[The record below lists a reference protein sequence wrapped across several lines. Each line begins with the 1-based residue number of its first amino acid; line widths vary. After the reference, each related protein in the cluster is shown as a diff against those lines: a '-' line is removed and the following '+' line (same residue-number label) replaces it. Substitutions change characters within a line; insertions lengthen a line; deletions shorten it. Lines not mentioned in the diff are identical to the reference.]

1 MLSVKRTV
9 CYTHWNNQST
19 CAICET
25 RGETPAT
32 TPEDDTNTPPLSSEG
47 KNNPTTE
54 VVSSPLSNTA
64 INSTRV
70 AVDSM
75 TTIDID
81 HISENNPPMQ
91 KVSVAAAEPTIIEN
105 LIVTIS
111 NLTPYSGE
119 EFHVEGP
126 VISPVINEVPH
137 SALVK
142 IDNIIDDDRKQ
153 IQLCDDN
160 NTGSQPTLMNFF
172 INGKNMFE
180 FQLYPL
186 DLLIQKIN

>member
-137 SALVK
+137 SALVE
-142 IDNIIDDDRKQ
+142 IDNIIDDRKQ

-160 NTGSQPTLMNFF
+160 NTGSQPTFMNFF

>member
-1 MLSVKRTV
+1 LLSVKRTV

-32 TPEDDTNTPPLSSEG
+32 TPEDDTLSSEG

-119 EFHVEGP
+119 EFLVEGP

-137 SALVK
+137 SALLE
-142 IDNIIDDDRKQ
+142 IDNIIDDRKQ

-160 NTGSQPTLMNFF
+160 NTGSQPTFMNFF

>member
-64 INSTRV
+64 INSNRV

-91 KVSVAAAEPTIIEN
+91 KASVAAAEPTIIEN

-119 EFHVEGP
+119 EFFVEGP
-126 VISPVINEVPH
+126 VISPEVPH
-137 SALVK
+137 SALVE
-142 IDNIIDDDRKQ
+142 IDNIIDDRKQ

-160 NTGSQPTLMNFF
+160 NTGSPPTF
-172 INGKNMFE
+172 
-180 FQLYPL
+180 
-186 DLLIQKIN
+186 